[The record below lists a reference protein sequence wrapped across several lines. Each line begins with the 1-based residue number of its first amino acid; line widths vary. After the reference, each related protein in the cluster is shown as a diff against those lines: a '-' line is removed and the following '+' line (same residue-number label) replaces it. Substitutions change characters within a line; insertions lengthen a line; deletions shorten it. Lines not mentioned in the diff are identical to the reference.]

1 MKAIFVLAW
10 RALIMWKC
18 QQGKCSLADRYYPG
32 INMDTQIQ
40 IEASTTIEAE
50 INTERERE

>member
-50 INTERERE
+50 INTERE